1 MKRPHD
7 RSYAHAETDIQRA
20 VAAFGGDREALA
32 GAVAGVLA
40 RDLSGFQ
47 GTPFLTAV
55 SALSDAAARAA
66 AGSGGR
72 ARFVAEGFMIGVV
85 SAAGRDPL
93 PAVIAHAAGTFIKHA
108 CAANGD
114 LGAATL
120 GLVEGA
126 ALRAGELGLD
136 AEEAALAAGRGAEEA
151 ADEVGPWT
159 GWSVRAHLAAARLPA
174 SFLGAR
180 STARPF

>member
-1 MKRPHD
+1 VKRRHD
-7 RSYAHAETDIQRA
+7 RSYAHAETDIRGA

-32 GAVAGVLA
+32 GAVASVLA
-40 RDLSGFQ
+40 RDLSGLQ

-66 AGSGGR
+66 AYSGRR

-93 PAVIAHAAGTFIKHA
+93 PAVIAHAAGTFLKHA

-114 LGAATL
+114 AGAATL

-126 ALRAGELGLD
+126 ARRAGELGLD
-136 AEEAALAAGRGAEEA
+136 AEEAALAARRGAEEA
-151 ADEVGPWT
+151 ADDVGPWT
-159 GWSVRAHLAAARLPA
+159 GWAVRGRLAAARLPSA
-174 SFLGAR
+174 YLAAR
-180 STARPF
+180 R